1 MLRRTINYGTTLVP
15 RANPDG
21 VSPVAQT

>member
-1 MLRRTINYGTTLVP
+1 LILRRTIDYDTTISP

-21 VSPVAQT
+21 VSP

>member
-1 MLRRTINYGTTLVP
+1 LMLRRTINYGTTLLP

-21 VSPVAQT
+21 VSP